1 MIKYGAPSVSWMA
14 SGSYALKNRRSLQP
28 NKIQVR
34 RNGPGFRS
42 DRSVG
47 LTALG
52 MKLACAL
59 LMITIFS
66 LLVSVNEVYS
76 EEPSIATPFF
86 TVGVDKAKGPAE
98 PTVILQIFL
107 LMTVLSLA
115 PAILIMLTSFTR
127 IVIVL
132 SLLRRALGTN
142 QMPPNQVMVGL
153 ALFLTFF
160 IMTPVWQQMNQDA
173 LQPYLEKKIDH
184 QQAFDSAA
192 KPLKEFMFK
201 QTREKDLA
209 LFVDI
214 AKAERPRTI
223 EDIPT
228 KVLIPSFIIS
238 EVKTAFQ
245 IGLLLYVPFL
255 IIDMVVASVLLS
267 MGMMMLPP
275 IMISLPF
282 KLMLFVLADGW
293 YLLVGSLVKS
303 FA

>member
-1 MIKYGAPSVSWMA
+1 LKQSRLLHLNKLQALLKRLILRPKHHGGPSGAT
-14 SGSYALKNRRSLQP
+14 K
-28 NKIQVR
+28 
-34 RNGPGFRS
+34 
-42 DRSVG
+42 
-47 LTALG
+47 
-52 MKLACAL
+52 KLACAVVIMTACFF
-59 LMITIFS
+59 MIA
-66 LLVSVNEVYS
+66 VNAGCA
-76 EEPSIATPFF
+76 EELSYDTPFF
-86 TVGVDKAKGPAE
+86 SVGVDKDKGPAE
-98 PTVILQIFL
+98 PTVVLQIFL

-153 ALFLTFF
+153 ALFLTIF
-160 IMTPVWQQMNQDA
+160 IMAPVWQRVNQNA
-173 LQPYLEKKIDH
+173 LQPYLDKKIDH
-184 QQAFDSAA
+184 QQAFANAA
-192 KPLKEFMFK
+192 KPLKQFMMK

-214 AKAERPRTI
+214 AEMERPRTV